1 MSYKWGAE
9 SGRTRRHDRRRVSI
23 SSEDGGVQRLNIAE
37 GIFVAN
43 RSIVS
48 LSIDDGRQQ
57 RQQERKKGGHC
68 ELLLNGSSKWLVSV
82 HHGREPTFLYARAH
96 RSDTFEP
103 HGRSDAGSR
112 QWVLPTLSI
121 HTTSCLFRAWRIMCV
136 NKVNGTLKSQ
146 RQPRT
151 WSLDSGQNKA

>member
-1 MSYKWGAE
+1 MSIG
-9 SGRTRRHDRRRVSI
+9 
-23 SSEDGGVQRLNIAE
+23 SEDGGVQRLDVAE

-43 RSIVS
+43 RSIVC
-48 LSIDDGRQQ
+48 LSIDDGHQQ
-57 RQQERKKGGHC
+57 RQQKGKKGGHC
-68 ELLLNGSSKWLVSV
+68 ELLLDDSSKWLVSV
-82 HHGREPTFLYARAH
+82 HHRREPTFIYAQAH
-96 RSDTFEP
+96 RSDTSEH
-103 HGRSDAGSR
+103 HGRSNAGSR
-112 QWVLPTLSI
+112 QWVLPTLST